1 MLLRS
6 ITHHI
11 KQQNWFAVWVDF
23 LIVVVGVFVGLQA
36 QEWSNLRADRN
47 AERAA
52 IERLIVEYQQNLEI
66 LKVDKEESREA
77 LGATEGL
84 LSMIALKNYPEEMD
98 EGLARTILSCL
109 QNAKFV
115 PALGTTNSLIASG
128 DLRLI
133 SDPEIQ
139 KSLTQWPALAQVL
152 IEWQEI
158 ERHHGEELILG
169 ETFQYVSWPTLLSFI
184 DEDWQA
190 SSLGNDLKGLFSSK
204 RLEGLL
210 TNRRY
215 NTRVAIDRIET
226 LEEKTNLLV
235 ERLQA
240 RLSTICEDQ
249 ECLEALG
256 QKTASEP

>member
-6 ITHHI
+6 ITRHI
-11 KQQNWFAVWVDF
+11 KHQNWFAVWVDF

-36 QEWSNLRADRN
+36 QEWSNNRADRN

-66 LKVDKEESREA
+66 LEADKEKSREA
-77 LGATEGL
+77 LVATESL
-84 LSMIALKNYPEEMD
+84 LSMIALRNYPEEMD
-98 EGLARTILSCL
+98 EVVAQTILSCL

-115 PALGTTNSLIASG
+115 PALGTTNSLMASG
-128 DLRLI
+128 DLGLI
-133 SDPEIQ
+133 RDPEIQ
-139 KSLTQWPALAQVL
+139 KALSQWPALAQVL

-158 ERHHGEELILG
+158 ERLHGEELILG
-169 ETFQYVSWPTLLSFI
+169 ETFNYVSWPTLLSFV
-184 DEDWQA
+184 DDGWQA
-190 SSLGNDLKGLFSSK
+190 SPLVNDLKGLFSSR

-215 NTRVAIDRIET
+215 NTRASIGRIET
-226 LEEKTNLLV
+226 LEAETHLLV

-240 RLSTICEDQ
+240 RL
-249 ECLEALG
+249 
-256 QKTASEP
+256 TAISKD